1 MDRGQRA
8 TETRETLTRER
19 PRPEIGKLRPKRDQ
33 DQREAETK
41 ERRGSERDRDQREIK
56 TREGPTPERERDLDQ
71 REFETR
77 ERETEIRKCIFI
89 LVIKSRQRSWGNL

>member
-41 ERRGSERDRDQREIK
+41 ERRRSERDRDQRETEI
-56 TREGPTPERERDLDQ
+56 RERPRPERER
-71 REFETR
+71 ET
-77 ERETEIRKCIFI
+77 
-89 LVIKSRQRSWGNL
+89 